1 MFYPQKKFFYN
12 VGNEGSGGENV
23 VANFYGKQNTETPIV
38 EKVKEE
44 EVIGESTTLKLG
56 AKESK
61 QTPPAAEKV
70 ETPEQKIDDAVFIA
84 ELKRRTGKEDVSDLF
99 KVVVNEQE
107 AKEKRDTEMFKWG
120 VEQGHLKKAELEGF
134 IKANADPHKVVFDT
148 LFEQEKKENPEL
160 SEVDFKEDFDNR
172 FGRTSEED
180 SVEFKRG
187 NRVLDALAKNI
198 IESSFKGV
206 VGLESKFSSYEQQK
220 SETEKRNT
228 ELLSKSS
235 DYNKSIGEVKQE
247 LKNIEIPINGS
258 DIPYKI
264 EIADDA
270 VEDYISYYLDKDV
283 MKEQIKRG
291 ATKEDVK
298 QGIINTIIIE
308 NFAKIAED
316 IGNKA
321 VIRHKM
327 GLKGI
332 KPAIRVAADVV
343 EDEVTQKK
351 KEFYV

>member
-12 VGNEGSGGENV
+12 VENDGSGGSNA
-23 VANFYGKQNTETPIV
+23 VADFYGKTNTEKPIV
-38 EKVKEE
+38 EKVE
-44 EVIGESTTLKLG
+44 EVIEETPTLKLG
-56 AKESK
+56 AKENK
-61 QTPPAAEKV
+61 EPVVVEKV
-70 ETPEQKIDDAVFIA
+70 ETPEQKIDDAAFIA

-107 AKEKRDTEMFKWG
+107 VKEKRDAEMFKWG
-120 VEQGHLKKAELEGF
+120 VEQGILKKAELEGYA
-134 IKANADPHKVVFDT
+134 KANADPHKVVFDT

-160 SEVDFKEDFDNR
+160 SVDDFKEDFDNR

-198 IESSFKGV
+198 IESSFKNV
-206 VGLESKFSSYEQQK
+206 VELESKFSSYEQQK
-220 SETEKRNT
+220 NETEKRNT
-228 ELLSKSS
+228 EILSKSS

-258 DIPYKI
+258 DVPYKI
-264 EIADDA
+264 EISDDA

-283 MKEQIKRG
+283 MKEQIKKG

-298 QGIINTIIIE
+298 QGIINAIIIE